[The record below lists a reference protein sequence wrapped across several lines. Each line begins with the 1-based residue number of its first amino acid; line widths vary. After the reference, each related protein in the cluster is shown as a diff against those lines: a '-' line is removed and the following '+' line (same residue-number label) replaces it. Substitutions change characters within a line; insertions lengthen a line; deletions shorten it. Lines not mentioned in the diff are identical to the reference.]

1 MSEFKPMKKMA
12 GGGAMGVL
20 SDLAT
25 ARMARKKT
33 PPAKPMGGRPM
44 PAPSRPPAMPASAP
58 PMGGG
63 TPRMKKGGMMHGGMH
78 MMPDGK
84 MMKNSDMKDGG
95 KADMGQDKAMVKK
108 AFKQHD
114 AQEHKGGKGTNLK
127 LKMGGKACYAD
138 GGQVM
143 KSSEMSLEKMP
154 QGKKA
159 PSAPVK
165 TNFSSGTFKNGG
177 RAC

>member
-1 MSEFKPMKKMA
+1 MAEFKPMKKMA

-44 PAPSRPPAMPASAP
+44 PASSRPPAMPASAP
-58 PMGGG
+58 PMSGGM
-63 TPRMKKGGMMHGGMH
+63 PRMKEGG
-78 MMPDGK
+78 
-84 MMKNSDMKDGG
+84 NVDM
-95 KADMGQDKAMVKK
+95 AQDKAMVKK

-143 KSSEMSLEKMP
+143 KSSEMSPEKMP

>member
-1 MSEFKPMKKMA
+1 MAEFKPMKKMA

-20 SDLAT
+20 GDLAT

-44 PAPSRPPAMPASAP
+44 PATARPAMPPMGGGMPASAP
-58 PMGGG
+58 SMGGG
-63 TPRMKKGGMMHGGMH
+63 MPRMKE
-78 MMPDGK
+78 
-84 MMKNSDMKDGG
+84 GG
-95 KADMGQDKAMVKK
+95 KVDMDQDKAMVKK

-114 AQEHKGGKGTNLK
+114 AQEHKGGKGTDLK

-143 KSSEMSLEKMP
+143 KSNVKSSEMSLEKMP

-165 TNFSSGTFKNGG
+165 INSLSGTFKRGG
-177 RAC
+177 SAKK